1 MEEQSASRASAAI
14 GSMIFSIFGSA
25 WLIAWSFKSFG
36 VRPILWGLIAIL
48 GMSIFLAAVRQFKRN
63 QAAHAAESDSPESKR
78 SSRVF
83 NIVNIGQGVAI
94 LVAVNVTNNIG
105 HKEWFIP
112 AFIFIIGAHFLPLA
126 VVFKA
131 TRHYVTGFAMILLA
145 VLYPHF
151 ANGGG
156 ANPVGCLGTGLILWA
171 SAITGLLSKVS
182 APARS
187 KG

>member
-25 WLIAWSFKSFG
+25 WLIAWSIKSYG
-36 VRPILWGLIAIL
+36 IRPVLWGFVAIMGSSIFLIAI
-48 GMSIFLAAVRQFKRN
+48 RQFKRN
-63 QAAHAAESDSPESKR
+63 QTAHAADSDSPESKR
-78 SSRVF
+78 SSRIF
-83 NIVNIGQGVAI
+83 NIVNIGQGIAI
-94 LVAVNVTNNIG
+94 LIAVNVTNNLG

-112 AFIFIIGAHFLPLA
+112 VFIFIIGAHFLPLA

-131 TRHYVTGFAMILLA
+131 TRHYITGIAMILLA

-151 ANGGG
+151 ANGGA

-171 SAITGLLSKVS
+171 SAIGGLVSKPNDS
-182 APARS
+182 TRPIS
-187 KG
+187 